1 MAITKTMISNSPNKV
16 RFKITATA
24 AADTTAIVIKDAAT
38 PVAIAAVTF
47 SAANRTITRGAG
59 SWIADFTASARAPKV
74 GDSVFITFTGGTVNN
89 VNRTYAAKI
98 TSTLVLTVD
107 PYYTVIEEGAV
118 AISNVQW
125 SGYWSDVAQ
134 VGQVISATPEVNI
147 TKVKYSTTA
156 VGDIT
161 ISRNGTA
168 ILKLF
173 GSDSIEEN
181 AGLAE
186 QNSQP
191 ITVTFTTAAG
201 GTVFIELAKVA
212 GFSYQPSWVQ
222 VGT

>member
-16 RFKITATA
+16 RFKITSTVA
-24 AADTTAIVIKDAAT
+24 AESIAIVIKDVAVPTALTAT
-38 PVAIAAVTF
+38 F
-47 SAANRTITRGAG
+47 NAANRTITRSAG
-59 SWIADFTASARAPKV
+59 SWVADFTVSSRVPPL
-74 GDSVFITFTGGTVNN
+74 GSNVFITFTGGTVNN
-89 VNRTYAAKI
+89 VNRTYAAKL

-107 PYYTVIEEGAV
+107 PNYTVIEENAIAV
-118 AISNVQW
+118 SNVQW

-134 VGQVISATPEVNI
+134 IGQAISTTPEVNI

-156 VGDIT
+156 VGDIRVE
-161 ISRNGTA
+161 RNSVV

-186 QNSQP
+186 QNSFP
-191 ITVTFTTAAG
+191 VVVTFTTTAG

-212 GFSYQPSWVQ
+212 GFSYQPSWTQ